1 MQKRKSI
8 TDSYSKTL
16 IPMVE
21 LHSSLWLED
30 MRNYKVSDFIGH
42 GSVSYNPDILNG
54 DPEIILKLKMAKW
67 NIVPLLKNFFMKGYA
82 LQNYIYLYDTDDGI
96 DIYHY
101 EPLKSKND

>member
-1 MQKRKSI
+1 MQKKKSI
-8 TDSYSKTL
+8 TDSISKTL

-30 MRNYKVSDFIGH
+30 MRNYKVDDFIGN
-42 GSVSYNPDILNG
+42 GSVSSNPDILDGN
-54 DPEIILKLKMAKW
+54 PEIIIKLKMAKW
-67 NIVPLLKNFFMKGYA
+67 NVVPLLKNFSIRGFA